1 MDPHARSANW
11 VGATLAPSDDAGRS
25 LDAAKA
31 GRAGDAATRLDAY
44 PTSLWGAGT
53 LKEVNRAF
61 VELAVLLK
69 TGGVGSANNVGDFA
83 RSVVERLADQEALRE
98 SQRGRK
104 NAKHLVVEFDSTF
117 LHVNLLCGSSALYF
131 AMQLVSVF
139 VCARRTLQKTGRS
152 EWPRKLRE
160 RLSCV
165 ANTPRLT

>member
-104 NAKHLVVEFDSTF
+104 NARHLVVEFDSTF
-117 LHVNLLCGSSALYF
+117 LHVNLLC
-131 AMQLVSVF
+131 
-139 VCARRTLQKTGRS
+139 
-152 EWPRKLRE
+152 
-160 RLSCV
+160 
-165 ANTPRLT
+165 

>member
-11 VGATLAPSDDAGRS
+11 IGATLAPSDDAGRS

-104 NAKHLVVEFDSTF
+104 NARHLVVEFDSTF
-117 LHVNLLCGSSALYF
+117 LHANLLCGSSAPYF

-139 VCARRTLQKTGRS
+139 VCARRTHQKTGRS